1 MTRMTAWATDTLS
14 TRAVHKLV
22 RHCF

>member
-1 MTRMTAWATDTLS
+1 MTRMTACATDKLS